1 MALEGLH
8 HITAIAADAT
18 RNGVLIE
25 LATRGTG
32 FTVDEPLKSLGE
44 ELKLPPQ
51 HEPDRAR
58 LEGLL
63 TPLANPRS
71 GTAGPLVTAH
81 HRPAVAGASS
91 EDRPSR

>member
-18 RNGVLIE
+18 RNGVLLE
-25 LATRGTG
+25 LATRDTG
-32 FTVDEPLKSLGE
+32 FTVDEPLESRGE

-51 HEPDRAR
+51 HESDRAR
-58 LEGLL
+58 LEGL

-71 GTAGPLVTAH
+71 GTAG
-81 HRPAVAGASS
+81 RS
-91 EDRPSR
+91 